1 MAITLFLPPGAKV
14 KLIKTER
21 LICHKKSHMHNSPV
35 QNMATFDINGHFVEV
50 TQDGTSF
57 AVQIDRQITRF
68 NLTIE
73 QVNQIVE
80 ANI

>member
-1 MAITLFLPPGAKV
+1 MAITLFLPPDASV
-14 KLIKTER
+14 KLLKAER

-50 TQDGTSF
+50 TQDGASF
-57 AVQIDRQITRF
+57 AVQIDEHLTRF
-68 NLTIE
+68 NLTID

-80 ANI
+80 TYI